1 MTQAQLAERA
11 PITSTAPLLSV
22 RDVSVVFGGII
33 ALNGV
38 SFDMQKGHILGL
50 IGPNGAGKTTLF
62 NCLSRLYQPSK
73 GDILME
79 GQTILKRPAHKI
91 SEIGIGRTF
100 QNVALFPNLTVR
112 DNVRVGK
119 HANTNS
125 DIISDSLKLPWV
137 RSGEAAINKD
147 VNDILDY
154 LDLHSVADTVV
165 SGLPF
170 GTQKRVELARAL
182 AAEPKILLL
191 DEPAGGLNH
200 EEVYIL
206 GSAGRASHGTRDVDR
221 RPRRRAEFRQ
231 EARRRNTGCRPE
243 RPGCDQG
250 LSGRQRF
257 MTAMLHV
264 KDLRAYYGQVQ
275 ALHGLEFQLQEGSLT
290 TLLGAN
296 GAGKTTTLR
305 AICNMIRSTGSIEFE
320 GNKLTNRSTENIVR
334 LGIAHVPQGRGTFT
348 TMTVEENLQLG
359 AISRKDTKAIDS
371 DIERMYDHFPVL
383 KQRHTQQAGT
393 LSGGEQQMLA
403 VARALM
409 LRPRLMLLDE
419 PSFGLAPLIVRDLFK
434 ILGKINR
441 EDKVSIL
448 VVEQNAQLALE
459 LADKAYVIE
468 TGRIVMSGTAD
479 EIANNED
486 VRKSYLGY

>member
-1 MTQAQLAERA
+1 M
-11 PITSTAPLLSV
+11 V
-22 RDVSVVFGGII
+22 
-33 ALNGV
+33 
-38 SFDMQKGHILGL
+38 
-50 IGPNGAGKTTLF
+50 
-62 NCLSRLYQPSK
+62 
-73 GDILME
+73 
-79 GQTILKRPAHKI
+79 
-91 SEIGIGRTF
+91 
-100 QNVALFPNLTVR
+100 
-112 DNVRVGK
+112 
-119 HANTNS
+119 
-125 DIISDSLKLPWV
+125 
-137 RSGEAAINKD
+137 
-147 VNDILDY
+147 
-154 LDLHSVADTVV
+154 
-165 SGLPF
+165 
-170 GTQKRVELARAL
+170 
-182 AAEPKILLL
+182 
-191 DEPAGGLNH
+191 
-200 EEVYIL
+200 
-206 GSAGRASHGTRDVDR
+206 
-221 RPRRRAEFRQ
+221 
-231 EARRRNTGCRPE
+231 
-243 RPGCDQG
+243 
-250 LSGRQRF
+250 
-257 MTAMLHV
+257 AMLNV

-275 ALHGLEFQLQEGSLT
+275 ALHGLEFELQEGSMT

-320 GNKLTNRSTENIVR
+320 GAKLDNRTTENIVR

-359 AISRKDTKAIDS
+359 AISRKDTKAIAD
-371 DIERMYDHFPVL
+371 DIERMYAHFPVL

-419 PSFGLAPLIVRDLFK
+419 PSFGLAPLVVRDLFG

-448 VVEQNAQLALE
+448 VVEQNAKLALE

-468 TGRIVMSGTAD
+468 TGRIVMSGSAN